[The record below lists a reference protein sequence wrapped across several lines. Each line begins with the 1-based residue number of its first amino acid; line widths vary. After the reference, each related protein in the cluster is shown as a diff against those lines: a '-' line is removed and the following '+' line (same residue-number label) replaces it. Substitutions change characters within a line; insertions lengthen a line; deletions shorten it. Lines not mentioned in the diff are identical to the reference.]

1 MTNQNGID
9 DFNGSNTGDS
19 FVILFVTGAPSI
31 PQGRWFTQGIN
42 GNSIIHVVGN
52 RTGLTSAKF
61 SSSNGGGLLSALRFP
76 ELTTENPSNVY
87 VMLPVGVQ
95 RPRMSNPRLEAF
107 WASPNAY
114 RAGIEEHLISGV
126 KVRITS
132 PAKTVVDC
140 FKYRSKV
147 GINVAVEALRD
158 AWRKKK
164 ASADDLC
171 KIARLCRM
179 TNIMR
184 PYFES
189 IVA

>member
-1 MTNQNGID
+1 M
-9 DFNGSNTGDS
+9 
-19 FVILFVTGAPSI
+19 
-31 PQGRWFTQGIN
+31 
-42 GNSIIHVVGN
+42 
-52 RTGLTSAKF
+52 
-61 SSSNGGGLLSALRFP
+61 
-76 ELTTENPSNVY
+76 Y
-87 VMLPVGVQ
+87 VMLPGGVQ
-95 RPRMSNPRLEAF
+95 RPRMSNPRLEVF

-140 FKYRSKV
+140 FKYRSK
-147 GINVAVEALRD
+147 GWHQRGRRSPAGCLA
-158 AWRKKK
+158 KKK
-164 ASADDLC
+164 ASADELW